1 MTNLD
6 EDKVGKYIL
15 IFFGIVFLFLPF
27 GWIISALCGSY
38 ILYYEISENIRIKNL
53 EKKMGRGR
61 KERNKKEKKKIKQ
74 RQEK

>member
-53 EKKMGRGR
+53 EKNGKR
-61 KERNKKEKKKIKQ
+61 KKRKKLKREKKD
-74 RQEK
+74 

>member
-6 EDKVGKYIL
+6 EDKVVKYIL

-53 EKKMGRGR
+53 EKNGKR
-61 KERNKKEKKKIKQ
+61 KKRKK
-74 RQEK
+74 